1 MGQDDFI
8 ERLYLENHD
17 RLVRIAYRLIKNQDT
32 AEDLA
37 QQTFLEAMNN
47 KNKPILITHPIPE
60 AWLTKTLIN
69 LVKKEW
75 RRTKNHGEVPLIE
88 ATDKPT
94 EEIELPPEVIFP
106 RELSKEDRDILIW
119 RFEQG
124 LSYEEIA
131 KKLNISEGACRMRVS
146 RAVQRCKALRSKD
159 DSS

>member
-1 MGQDDFI
+1 MEQDDFI
-8 ERLYLENHD
+8 ERLYMENHD
-17 RLVRIAYRLIKNQDT
+17 RLVRIAYRLIKNQDS

-47 KNKPILITHPIPE
+47 KLTLITHPIPE

-88 ATDKPT
+88 AIDQPT
-94 EEIELPPEVIFP
+94 EEVELPPEVTFP

-131 KKLNISEGACRMRVS
+131 KRLNVSEGACRMRVS
-146 RAVQRCKALRSKD
+146 RAAQRYRALRSKD